1 MGKGVPRVSFA
12 EKSRSGASL
21 DGDPTPMAASGA
33 GARPFS
39 VSHSRAFL
47 KSFVFAYFGILQV
60 LATQRNMVV
69 HCVIAIPTLLATQL
83 LGFNIIEN
91 VVVLFCVAL
100 VLACELINTSIENLG
115 DLLSPEYHPAIRR
128 SKDAAA
134 GMVLVS
140 AIASAAIGVI
150 LFTTQG
156 RLERLLHWDVSWQWG
171 GSIDNVLVKI
181 IILGH
186 CWLFVHAWIFRRRN
200 ARRNESNPLAGS
212 KPMAGIRESE

>member
-1 MGKGVPRVSFA
+1 MKDRVPGMPVA
-12 EKSRSGASL
+12 AKSHSAGSLESNEPPAS
-21 DGDPTPMAASGA
+21 ASSTVA
-33 GARPFS
+33 LPFS

-69 HCVIAIPTLLATQL
+69 HCIIAIPTLLATQL
-83 LGFNIIEN
+83 LGFEPREN
-91 VVVLFCVAL
+91 VIVLFCVAF

-115 DLLSPEYHPAIRR
+115 DLLSPEYHEAIRR

-134 GMVLVS
+134 GMVLIS

-150 LFTTQG
+150 LFTSGG
-156 RLERLLHWDVSWQWG
+156 RLERLLQWNVEWQWV
-171 GSIDNVLVKI
+171 GSIDNVLVKL

-186 CWLFVHAWIFRRRN
+186 CWLFVHAWIYRRRDAHRKEN
-200 ARRNESNPLAGS
+200 NPPARYKPLSGIPGS
-212 KPMAGIRESE
+212 E